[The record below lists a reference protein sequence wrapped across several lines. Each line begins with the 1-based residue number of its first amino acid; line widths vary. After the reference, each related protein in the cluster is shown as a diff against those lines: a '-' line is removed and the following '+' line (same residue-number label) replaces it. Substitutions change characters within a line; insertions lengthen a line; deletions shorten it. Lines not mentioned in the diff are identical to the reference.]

1 MISSNGKKPYSALF
15 IIIAAGSWWW
25 DAPTPFPKPQK
36 YEHHRKKAHINL
48 NNQQTGNHVND
59 LIIKS
64 KSMIQSQSNVD
75 ILVKSENLGH

>member
-1 MISSNGKKPYSALF
+1 MVKNHIPLF
-15 IIIAAGSWWW
+15 SLLLQLGADDEMPPLHSQN
-25 DAPTPFPKPQK
+25 PKNMNIT
-36 YEHHRKKAHINL
+36 EKKAHINL

-64 KSMIQSQSNVD
+64 KSMIQSRSSVD